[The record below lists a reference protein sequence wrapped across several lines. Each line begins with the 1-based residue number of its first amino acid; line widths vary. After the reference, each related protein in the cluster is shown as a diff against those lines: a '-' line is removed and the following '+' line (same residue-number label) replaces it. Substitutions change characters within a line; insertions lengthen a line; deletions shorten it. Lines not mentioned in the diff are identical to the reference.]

1 MKFGVNTLMWCGS
14 FDNKQLKLIDRV
26 AKMGFDG
33 IELTAFDLSAVD
45 AKATKA
51 ALDANGIGATLCAVM
66 PFDGSGNLTLDC
78 KDARQKG
85 IDHVCRYVDY
95 AAGIGAK
102 VIAGPLYMHVGAK
115 PPAARKPPQRTA
127 KEWQNCVGSLRK
139 AGAYAAKAGVSLNI
153 EPLNRFEGYFLN
165 TGEDTVKLCKDVGL
179 PNVGYHYDT
188 FHANIEEKDP
198 VGIIGKAG
206 KVIGHV
212 HSCEN
217 DRGIPGTGHVDWKGV
232 MAQLKKIK
240 YDGWLVIESFVPQV
254 PEIAAAT
261 CIWRPLAK
269 NADELASKGLKFLKR
284 MAK

>member
-14 FDNKQLKLIDRV
+14 FNRKQLKLIDKV

-33 IELTAFDLSAVD
+33 IELTAFDLDGVD
-45 AKATKA
+45 MKATKA
-51 ALDANGIGATLCAVM
+51 ALDANGLGATLCAVM
-66 PFDGSGNLTLDC
+66 PFDGSGDLILDC
-78 KDARQKG
+78 KQARQKG
-85 IDHVCRYVDY
+85 IDHLCRYVDF
-95 AAGIGAK
+95 AAAVGADG
-102 VIAGPLYMHVGAK
+102 IAGPLYAHVGSK
-115 PPAARKPPQRTA
+115 PPAGRTPPQRTA
-127 KEWQNCVGSLRK
+127 KEWKNCVSSLRK
-139 AGAYAAKAGVSLNI
+139 VGKYAAQAGVSINI

-165 TGEDTVKLCKDVGL
+165 LGEDTVKLCEDVGL

-198 VGIIGKAG
+198 VGVIGKAG
-206 KVIGHV
+206 KHLGHV
-212 HSCEN
+212 HTCEN

-240 YDGWLVIESFVPQV
+240 YDRWLVIESFVPQV

-269 NADELASKGLKFLKR
+269 DADELASKGLKFLKR
-284 MAK
+284 AAK